1 MPAKSDNLLGAFIVG
16 RLLAESAGLS
26 SSQATQWGAVLMA
39 TGLSPASI
47 LLVSELARLDAM
59 RLSEQVDNQTQL
71 RAMVQQALQK
81 AEEAAE
87 NATRAAGRTEQ
98 IITKLNELNE
108 RIAKLETWTGNQFC
122 SRETCEEI
130 LAILHQMQAQSDFCG
145 ACTFNPPCRKLW
157 RRCNLFSWLYRRFQ
171 KLRRALFRRYRK

>member
-1 MPAKSDNLLGAFIVG
+1 MPTKSDNLLGAFIVG

-71 RAMVQQALQK
+71 RAMVQQSLQK

-87 NATRAAGRTEQ
+87 NATRAAERTEQ
-98 IITKLNELNE
+98 IITRLNEFNE

-130 LAILHQMQAQSDFCG
+130 LAILHQMQAQSDFFGVC
-145 ACTFNPPCRKLW
+145 AFDPPHRKGR
-157 RRCNLFSWLYRRFQ
+157 RRCGFSRWLDRRLQ
-171 KLRRALFRRYRK
+171 KLRHGWFRWYQK

>member
-1 MPAKSDNLLGAFIVG
+1 MPAKSDQILGAFIVG

-47 LLVSELARLDAM
+47 LLVSELVRLDAM
-59 RLSEQVDNQTQL
+59 RLSTEVDNQTQL

-87 NATRAAGRTEQ
+87 NATRAAERTEQ
-98 IITKLNELNE
+98 VITKLNEFNE
-108 RIAKLETWTGNQFC
+108 RIAQLEAWTGNQFC
-122 SRETCEEI
+122 SRETCEEM
-130 LAILHQMQAQSDFCG
+130 LAILHQLQVQSDCCRVL
-145 ACTFNPPCRKLW
+145 AFNPLHKKGGHRCIFLRWLDRKL
-157 RRCNLFSWLYRRFQ
+157 Q
-171 KLRRALFRRYRK
+171 KLRHGWFR